1 MVHDGL
7 WWMDQR
13 TAQALCGPWGDF
25 EQPNWLVTRT
35 VFHPKMPCYNELN
48 NGYMLLLVAAERH
61 SFCRACCIRSPVS
74 GCSVWECGPDVSWEL
89 DRGTVQKLWHETKSR
104 WLAQGCFGMQSSG
117 MGIVG
122 CFRALPHF
130 VDSNCIRD
138 RSDLFCSVETWHSC
152 LCGWRR
158 LSRTAW
164 KWSLIWFD
172 PFVSCSFSHQTWRA
186 AGPGGSVCSHVD
198 QTAKEPQ
205 PSTRHRHWEL
215 SDQPRL
221 ISTHHTPLAQLS
233 IHSGY
238 YLPCQISLFF
248 RIQFPW

>member
-1 MVHDGL
+1 MVHSVL

-13 TAQALCGPWGDF
+13 MAQALCGPWGDF

-35 VFHPKMPCYNELN
+35 VFHPNMSCYNELN
-48 NGYMLLLVAAERH
+48 NGYMLLLVAVRGIL
-61 SFCRACCIRSPVS
+61 SVVVVVS
-74 GCSVWECGPDVSWEL
+74 GRQFPDFQFENVVRIWVENC
-89 DRGTVQKLWHETKSR
+89 RGGQSRNSDMKLNVDD
-104 WLAQGCFGMQSSG
+104 LLVGCFGMKSSG

-130 VDSNCIRD
+130 VDSNCIQD

-152 LCGWRR
+152 LCGWSK
-158 LSRTAW
+158 LSRMAW

-186 AGPGGSVCSHVD
+186 AGPGGSVCGHVD

-205 PSTRHRHWEL
+205 SSTRHRHWEL
-215 SDQPRL
+215 SYQPKL
-221 ISTHHTPLAQLS
+221 ISTHRTPLMQLS

-238 YLPCQISLFF
+238 YLSRQISLFF